1 MGAYS
6 AATTDESE
14 ERAPS
19 KHVQVACT
27 LARAARVSMIAG
39 WAYQIRYTDIS
50 SRFARFVVSRY
61 DMPMRKWLHAF
72 LETVAYGFFTC
83 VIVFP
88 IGLHLSV
95 LRALASGA
103 CLNIVWLMEG
113 MLLSSHHTPCQL
125 STLAI
130 SPATTPLPSRSRW
143 SSAQRPMSRAKF
155 GSVPES

>member
-1 MGAYS
+1 
-6 AATTDESE
+6 
-14 ERAPS
+14 
-19 KHVQVACT
+19 
-27 LARAARVSMIAG
+27 MIAG
-39 WAYQIRYTDIS
+39 WAYQIRYL
-50 SRFARFVVSRY
+50 VSVCTLCFIQIRSANAK
-61 DMPMRKWLHAF
+61 MVNAF
-72 LETVAYGFFTC
+72 LETVAYVFFTLKITC